1 MDEMIKTW
9 PLRFPTNME
18 KGLFVWPIVSQ
29 YVVKVRYI
37 GWFLEKSRLLFIL
50 VRVELRSSLNQ

>member
-37 GWFLEKSRLLFIL
+37 G
-50 VRVELRSSLNQ
+50 

>member
-18 KGLFVWPIVSQ
+18 KDCSFGQSC
-29 YVVKVRYI
+29 
-37 GWFLEKSRLLFIL
+37 
-50 VRVELRSSLNQ
+50 RSMSSKQGISVDF